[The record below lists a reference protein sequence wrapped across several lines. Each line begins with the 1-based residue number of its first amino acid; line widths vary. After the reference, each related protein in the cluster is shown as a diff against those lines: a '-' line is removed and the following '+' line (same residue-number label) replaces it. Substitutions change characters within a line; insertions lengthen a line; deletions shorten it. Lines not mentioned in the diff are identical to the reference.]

1 MEQDIFTEYL
11 EKYIKQSTYNSQM
24 QTELSAKYK
33 DIRNKLVDQYKF
45 DELVQL
51 YWFVFIL
58 FDHFLVD
65 SNITT
70 KITKE
75 AKEEEVETK

>member
-11 EKYIKQSTYNSQM
+11 EKYVKQSTYNSQM
-24 QTELSAKYK
+24 QTELSDKYK
-33 DIRNKLVDQYKF
+33 DIRDKLVDQYKF

-58 FDHFLVD
+58 FDHFIND

-70 KITKE
+70 RIIKGVKDLDD
-75 AKEEEVETK
+75 